1 MTKKFY
7 EVNCYIAPGDRP
19 NRYELDEWEGE
30 VLEPG
35 IVLLRRRH
43 GITEVRLE
51 ASLADTPE
59 KAFAL
64 HRLRRKLEVEEK
76 RHALRRAEEELEKS
90 KTAERD
96 WREQKPDNSG
106 RLG

>member
-1 MTKKFY
+1 MKRKFY

-19 NRYELDEWEGE
+19 DHYELDEWEGE
-30 VLEPG
+30 VIEPG
-35 IVLLRRRH
+35 IILLHRRH
-43 GITEVRLE
+43 GITEIRFE

-64 HRLRRKLEVEEK
+64 HRLRRKLEVESARQQLK
-76 RHALRRAEEELEKS
+76 RAEEELEKS

-96 WREQKPDNSG
+96 WREQKTKKNSD
-106 RLG
+106 